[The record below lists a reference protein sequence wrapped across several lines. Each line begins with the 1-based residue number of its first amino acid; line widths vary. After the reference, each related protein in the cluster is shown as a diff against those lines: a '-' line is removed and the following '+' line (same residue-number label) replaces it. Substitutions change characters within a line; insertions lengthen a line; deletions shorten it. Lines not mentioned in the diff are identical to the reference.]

1 MSEEQS
7 RPYKVY
13 QRKDDGKEE
22 SKGERT
28 SYRGGRGGRG
38 GTNNIIHQGDRPK
51 TSNGER
57 GGAKPHYQRRKEGAT
72 EGNYEGEGGDHRE
85 QRDRAPKKDLDT
97 NSWVYKFQHG
107 SRPTFEQVVVTLE
120 TEVPP
125 IIDKALRLKEP
136 SREEYEKKMKDLD
149 AKI

>member
-1 MSEEQS
+1 MSEQQQS
-7 RPYKVY
+7 KPYKVY
-13 QRKDDGKEE
+13 QRKDDEE
-22 SKGERT
+22 TKGDRP

-38 GTNNIIHQGDRPK
+38 GSSNVTYQGGDRPK

-57 GGAKPHYQRRKEGAT
+57 GGAKPHYQRRTVGAT
-72 EGNYEGEGGDHRE
+72 EGNYEGEDT

-107 SRPTFEQVVVTLE
+107 SRPTFDNVVVTLE

-125 IIDKALRLKEP
+125 IVDKALRLKEP

-149 AKI
+149 NKI